1 MLSIWGWIKKHWIKS
16 ILIALGIILALVVPP
31 FVVHWM
37 FKTESSTTFW
47 EYAWNA
53 GDLITYIAGFEAFIG
68 TIYLGSIAIKQNK
81 QSIDIN
87 NRLLKIENDRIQ
99 VEQQPHVFFRSSSV
113 SFSSIND
120 IFNNNGPVYC
130 CDEVCKHPES
140 ESYEKFWQ
148 KEFYQFTFIM
158 RNLSNFTIRVC
169 LDSLHVETFSKN
181 GITCLDYITKPFTL
195 FPSSFSIPPQQEL
208 SIGFLLD
215 ENSLLEYKY
224 RKGGFRFKLNNSL
237 QDTFIYEQRFLV
249 APAQGEGYVTM
260 LGFSDILK
268 CTEE

>member
-1 MLSIWGWIKKHWIKS
+1 MKGIKS
-16 ILIALGIILALVVPP
+16 WVLDHKLLVGVLLLLIQPLLVHLFLLIPAP
-31 FVVHWM
+31 FK
-37 FKTESSTTFW
+37 FLERTW
-47 EYAWNA
+47 EA
-53 GDLITYIAGFEAFIG
+53 GDLITYIAGFEAFAG
-68 TIYLGSIAIKQNK
+68 TIYLGSIAVKQNN

-87 NRLLKIENDRIQ
+87 DRLLKIENDRIQ
-99 VEQQPHVFFRSSSV
+99 VEQQPQIFFRSSSV
-113 SFSSIND
+113 SFSTLND

-130 CDEVCKHPES
+130 CDEVCKSPES
-140 ESYEKFWQ
+140 ELYDKFWQ

-169 LDSLHVETFSKN
+169 LDSLHVEALSKN
-181 GITCLDYITKPFTL
+181 GVTCLDYLTKPFTF
-195 FPSSFSIPPQQEL
+195 FPSNFSIPPQQEL

-249 APAQGEGYVTM
+249 TPALGEGYATM
-260 LGFSDILK
+260 LGFSDISK
-268 CTEE
+268 CTEI